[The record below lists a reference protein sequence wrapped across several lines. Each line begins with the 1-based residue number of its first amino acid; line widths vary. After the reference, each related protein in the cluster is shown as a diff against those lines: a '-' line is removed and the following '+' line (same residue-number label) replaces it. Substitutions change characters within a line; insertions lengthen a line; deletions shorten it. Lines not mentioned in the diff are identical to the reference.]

1 MRKYFDDIIKIMVME
16 NEYVEPGKMMSCEG
30 IKYKNKVF
38 AFYYKEKMVF
48 RLGKGY
54 DISKHGIE
62 EFEYLNPFKNKP
74 PMKGWYE
81 IEVKYSDKWLELA
94 ESSMEV
100 IKKEVDK

>member
-1 MRKYFDDIIKIMVME
+1 MKAYFDDIVKIMTME

-30 IKYKNKVF
+30 IRYKGKVF
-38 AFYYKEKMVF
+38 AFYYNDKMIF
-48 RLGKGY
+48 RLGKNY

-94 ESSMEV
+94 GVSMNVMKNEL
-100 IKKEVDK
+100 DK